1 MNIFKLIIG
10 KSLNYLPYAL
20 IPSIGKVYN
29 MHRKEI
35 RDYGKSTNKKEWIF
49 KRTYDIVEYA
59 INNIPFYKEFYKAK
73 GFDISQLKSFDDIKK
88 IPIVKKSDL
97 SAVTLEQRSN
107 TKIAHYLANTG
118 GSTGSPF
125 TFYRTPDQRI
135 KEMTYYHHSW
145 SSLGYKKHKLRFQ
158 FVGRQ
163 EKNGCTYDFAR
174 NQIRASVYEPFENV
188 IKEIT
193 KINKICSLEYIQGY
207 PSVIYEFALFCKKH
221 NKEYK
226 KSGLGRTI
234 KGIFLNSEYPNP
246 IFRKF
251 IEEIF
256 GVKTIAS
263 YGLSEGCSLA
273 FDLSSGIYNVE
284 QSYGYTEVQKED
296 DGLHLI
302 ATSFD
307 SFAAP
312 FIRYDT
318 NDIVEDVVFKNDILE
333 SYTMNSGGRSGQ
345 YIIDKNEKRISLTGL
360 IFGKH
365 HKLFDYC
372 SQIQISQSEK
382 GKATVYYIPKALLPN
397 DFEPSVMFDSSGI
410 EITFTFK
417 KLNEPIKTKSGKV
430 LLMVKDSQIP
440 EVTSFNKLA

>member
-1 MNIFKLIIG
+1 MNIFKIKIG
-10 KSLNYLPYAL
+10 ALLNRLPYIIL
-20 IPSIGKVYN
+20 PKIGKVYN
-29 MHRKEI
+29 KCQKDINEYVATC
-35 RDYGKSTNKKEWIF
+35 DKQVWLFNKM
-49 KRTYDIVEYA
+49 YSIVEYA
-59 INNIPFYKEFYKAK
+59 INNIPFYKEFYRLK
-73 GFDISQLKSFDDIKK
+73 GFDINQLQSFEDIKK

-97 SAVTLEQRSN
+97 SEVPLEQRSN
-107 TKIAHYLANTG
+107 TNLSHYLANTG

-125 TFYRTPDQRI
+125 TFYRTPNQRI
-135 KEMTYYHHSW
+135 KEMAYYHHAW
-145 SSLGYKKHKLRFQ
+145 GQLGYKKHKLRFQ

-163 EKNGCTYDFAR
+163 EKNGCTYDFSR

-193 KINKICSLEYIQGY
+193 RINKICSLEYIQGY
-207 PSVIYEFALFCKKH
+207 PSVIYEFALFCKEH
-221 NKEYK
+221 AEAYK
-226 KSGLGRTI
+226 KSRLKKTI

-246 IFRKF
+246 IFRKC
-251 IEEIF
+251 IEEVF
-256 GVKTIAS
+256 GIKTIAS

-273 FDLSSGIYNVE
+273 FDLSSGVYNVE
-284 QSYGYTEVQKED
+284 QSYGYTEVQMED

-318 NDIVEDVVFKNDILE
+318 NDVVEDVVFKDHIIQ

-372 SQIQISQSEK
+372 NQLQLSQSEK
-382 GKATVYYIPKALLPN
+382 GRATVYYVPKDNIPK
-397 DFEPSVMFDSSGI
+397 DFEPAVLFDSSGI
-410 EITFTFK
+410 EISFEFQ
-417 KLNEPIKTKSGKV
+417 EIEQPIKTKNGKV
-430 LLMVKDSQIP
+430 LLLVKQQ
-440 EVTSFNKLA
+440 

>member
-29 MHRKEI
+29 MHRKNI
-35 RDYGKSTNKKEWIF
+35 RDYDKSTNKKEWIF

-107 TKIAHYLANTG
+107 TKTAHYLANTG

-145 SSLGYKKHKLRFQ
+145 SSLGYKKHKLRLQ

-207 PSVIYEFALFCKKH
+207 PSVIYEFALFCKEH

-251 IEEIF
+251 IEEVF

-318 NDIVEDVVFKNDILE
+318 NDIVEDVICKDGILE

-345 YIIDKNEKRISLTGL
+345 YILDKHGKRISLTGL

-372 SQIQISQSEK
+372 SQMQISQSGQ
-382 GKATVYYIPKALLPN
+382 GKATIYYVLKTLLPK
-397 DFEPSVMFDSSGI
+397 EIKPEELFDNEGLD
-410 EITFTFK
+410 ITFVFK
-417 KLNEPIKTKSGKV
+417 ELEEPIKTMSGKTP
-430 LLMVKDSQIP
+430 LLIK
-440 EVTSFNKLA
+440 EF